1 MDTQSTADRLQMMKK
16 NMEMMHSQRL
26 ARIENMQALY
36 AALDASQQA
45 IFDKALKHSHH
56 WSVKTEKKHPSVLFF
71 VGKAVHRIVITDYLS
86 TGIANFQKLLSVTA

>member
-1 MDTQSTADRLQMMKK
+1 MHGNRGHMDTKSTADRLQMMKK

-36 AALDASQQA
+36 AALDTSQQA

-56 WSVKTEKKHPSVLFF
+56 
-71 VGKAVHRIVITDYLS
+71 
-86 TGIANFQKLLSVTA
+86 

>member
-1 MDTQSTADRLQMMKK
+1 MDIQSTADRLQMMKK

-26 ARIENMQALY
+26 ARIESMQVLY

-56 WSVKTEKKHPSVLFF
+56 
-71 VGKAVHRIVITDYLS
+71 
-86 TGIANFQKLLSVTA
+86 